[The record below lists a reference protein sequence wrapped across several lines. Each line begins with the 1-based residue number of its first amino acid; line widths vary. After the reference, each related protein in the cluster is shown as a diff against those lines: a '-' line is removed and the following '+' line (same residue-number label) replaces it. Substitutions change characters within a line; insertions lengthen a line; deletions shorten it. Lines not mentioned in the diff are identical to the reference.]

1 MTLNLGSP
9 WLSRLSHPPLPR
21 LSDTFAINNNT
32 SSSSSLLPLL
42 PCTGSSLTFANF
54 SKTLRARA
62 SLSESESGVA
72 GDSAVSQLLGEDLLA
87 KVSAAKDANEALEM
101 IADKSGT
108 SGGVVG
114 VDDCCLIIT
123 AALQRNNAELAL
135 SVFYAMRTSFDQGAS
150 ENRPSVERW
159 RWTRPDVHVYTTLVQ
174 GLAASLRVSD
184 ALRIIEDIC
193 QVGVSPGEEVPF
205 GKVVRCPSCMIA
217 VTVAQP
223 QHGIQIVS
231 CAKCRY
237 KYELISGD
245 IVSIESEEI
254 SMDVPAWK
262 RWLRLLQIM
271 KQRTPSAVHSIV
283 VETPSGMARTHRF
296 ATETVD
302 LPAQQGERVSIAVA
316 APSNIYREVGPF
328 KFSPKAP
335 NFYPGEPMCLTNH
348 KDGRESLLLRAPQKE
363 GSSSLLNP
371 SILFPLLAVLA
382 TGDAASGIIDPSLP
396 QFLSVAA
403 VASLAVGATLNA
415 FVFPQLN
422 QLPQRSVDVIAIKQQ
437 LLSQYDVLQSRIKE
451 LKEAAEK
458 EVWMLARMCQLENK
472 ILAVGEPSYRARR
485 SRVKRV
491 REGLENSLRGR
502 IELIDS
508 YARISSMVEIEVELD
523 SDVLAAEAAS
533 NVERIAEQIQQIME
547 LENLEERWRIQ
558 AEANDEAER
567 LLSSQSIATEEI

>member
-9 WLSRLSHPPLPR
+9 WLSLFSHPSPSLPKV
-21 LSDTFAINNNT
+21 SETFPNNNST
-32 SSSSSLLPLL
+32 SIFPLL
-42 PCTGSSLTFANF
+42 LCPTNSLTFASF
-54 SKTLRARA
+54 SKALKTRA
-62 SLSESESGVA
+62 SLSESESGVSV
-72 GDSAVSQLLGEDLLA
+72 DSFVSQLLDGDLLA
-87 KVSAAKDANEALEM
+87 KVSGAKDATEALEI
-101 IADKSGT
+101 IADKSGR
-108 SGGVVG
+108 SGGVVE
-114 VDDCCLIIT
+114 VNDCRLIVS
-123 AALQRNNAELAL
+123 AALERNNAELAL
-135 SVFYAMRTSFDQGAS
+135 SVFYAMRASFDNGTD
-150 ENRPSVERW
+150 ETTPFVERW
-159 RWTRPDVHVYTTLVQ
+159 RWTRPDVHVYTSLVQ
-174 GLAASLRVSD
+174 GLAVSLRVSD

-205 GKVVRCPSCMIA
+205 GKVVRCPSCTIA
-217 VTVAQP
+217 VAVAQP

-237 KYELISGD
+237 QYELISGD

-254 SMDVPAWK
+254 SVDVPAWK
-262 RWLRLLQIM
+262 RGLRLLQIM
-271 KQRTPSAVHSIV
+271 KQSSPSAVHSIV

-302 LPAQQGERVSIAVA
+302 LPAQQGERVTIAVA
-316 APSNIYREVGPF
+316 APSNLYREVGPF

-335 NFYPGEPMCLTNH
+335 NFYPGEPLYLTNH
-348 KDGRESLLLRAPQKE
+348 KDGRDSPLLRAPLKE

-396 QFLSVAA
+396 QFLSTAA

-422 QLPQRSVDVIAIKQQ
+422 QLPQRSVDAIAIKQQ
-437 LLSQYDVLQSRIKE
+437 LLSQYDVLQTRIKG
-451 LKEAAEK
+451 LREAAEK

-472 ILAVGEPSYRARR
+472 ISAVGEPSYRARK

-491 REGLENSLRGR
+491 REGLENSLTGL

-508 YARISSMVEIEVELD
+508 FARISSMIEIEVELD

-533 NVERIAEQIQQIME
+533 NAESIAEQIQQIME
-547 LENLEERWRIQ
+547 LENLEERWRLQ

-567 LLSSQSIATEEI
+567 LLSQPAEQI